1 MNIAQTLH
9 NPLYHNG
16 LALGGG
22 SALGVAHIGV
32 LRAIEEQQ
40 VPLHCIAGTS
50 IGALVAAFYAFGKSL
65 AEIEAGGLDMSWQ
78 DVRRLKPSKLSLFDN
93 HKLGQLVTEHLGE
106 VNIED
111 AKIPLAIVAADIATG
126 RTVILRS
133 GPVAD
138 AVMASTCLPGLFKPV
153 QIGDNLLVDGGIVEN
168 VPISALLELGA
179 NSLLAVDLSAQSNYR
194 APNDIFD
201 VMSNAIAIAI
211 NNNTEN
217 HTRQADLCIRPNLSA
232 HNSVDTNP
240 EELAAMV
247 EIGYQD
253 ARLQLLK
260 TVRFKQWF
268 SLLCRQCWRKISRA
282 GQHRSAEVI
291 IH

>member
-1 MNIAQTLH
+1 MNIGQTLR
-9 NPLYHNG
+9 NPLYQNG
-16 LALGGG
+16 LALSGG

-40 VPLHCIAGTS
+40 IPLHCIAGTS

-65 AEIEAGGLDMSWQ
+65 SEIEAVGLEMSWK

-93 HKLGQLVTEHLGE
+93 HKLGQLVTQHLGD

-111 AKIPLAIVAADIATG
+111 ADMPLAIVAADIATG

-133 GPVAD
+133 GSVAE

-153 QIGDNLLVDGGIVEN
+153 QIGNNLLVDGGIVEN
-168 VPISALLELGA
+168 VPISALIELGA
-179 NSLLAVDLSAQSNYR
+179 NSLLAVDLSAKSDYR
-194 APNDIFD
+194 VPNDVFD

-217 HTRQADLCIRPNLSA
+217 HTRHADLCITPNLSA
-232 HNSVDTNP
+232 HNSVDTDP
-240 EELAAMV
+240 EELATMV
-247 EIGYQD
+247 EIGYQE
-253 ARLQLLK
+253 ACSQLLK
-260 TVRFKQWF
+260 PVGFKQWISALF
-268 SLLCRQCWRKISRA
+268 RQCWRKISGA
-282 GQHRSAEVI
+282 DQNNSAEII